1 MTDDEE
7 THLNKTQ
14 ARGGSTSGVMR
25 LVLGGSL
32 VLIIVIFG
40 AMLLFGQQ

>member
-1 MTDDEE
+1 MTEDDE

-14 ARGGSTSGVMR
+14 ARGGSTTGFMR
-25 LVLGGSL
+25 TVLVASL

-40 AMLLFGQQ
+40 AMLLIGQQ